1 MEVFKAHRTLH
12 SEPIYMKSDT
22 VSDDVKS
29 AQDNNGSSYPAQIC
43 GDKVCI
49 IADIKK
55 GDNEFTFSD
64 KQIGGYAGGVKLV
77 MKDAEKRI
85 DFILGSEPYTKPFTS
100 YNYSDEFV
108 KPFLGE
114 VFNSQG
120 ESFTR
125 LDFETKEHPH
135 HRSVFLGVGDV
146 NGIDF
151 WNEPAD
157 RGSQKHVGFRD
168 IVCGTAFAKFTA
180 DNVWLSV
187 DNVPMID
194 ESRTFTIYNQSEEI
208 HCIDVE
214 ITFTATYKDITFG
227 ATKEAG
233 PLGIRMNEKLRA
245 DKGTGHMINSYGA
258 VGESEC
264 WGRSAQWCDYSGILE
279 GRNCGITV
287 FDNEQNERYPT
298 AWHIRDYGLF
308 AANNLFFKGG
318 FDIPKGDSVTYKYR
332 IWFYEYGFDH
342 SERFVQYANNER

>member
-1 MEVFKAHRTLH
+1 MKFKAHRTLL
-12 SEPIYMKSDT
+12 SEPVFIKC
-22 VSDDVKS
+22 DDVPDNIKS
-29 AQDNNGSSYPAQIC
+29 VTDGKCNYPAQKCDGGLI
-43 GDKVCI
+43 I

-55 GDNEFTFSD
+55 GDNEFTFCETQPHD
-64 KQIGGYAGGVKLV
+64 GIGITLI
-77 MKDAEKRI
+77 MNDDEKRI
-85 DFILGSEPYTKPFTS
+85 DFKIDGKPFTS
-100 YNYSDEFV
+100 YVYGDEFV
-108 KPFLGE
+108 KPFLGPIY
-114 VFNSQG
+114 NSCG

-125 LDFETKEHPH
+125 LDFDTKEHPH

-151 WNEPAD
+151 WNEPED

-168 IVCGTAFAKFTA
+168 IVCGSAFAKFTA
-180 DNVWLSV
+180 DNVWLDV

-214 ITFTATYKDITFG
+214 IKFTANYKDITFG

-258 VGESEC
+258 LGESEC
-264 WGRSAQWCDYSGILE
+264 WGRSAHWCDYSGEIS
-279 GRNCGITV
+279 GRRCGITV

-318 FDIPKGDSVTYKYR
+318 LSIPQGGSLTYKYR
-332 IWFYEYGFDH
+332 MWFYEYGFDH